1 MVTGA
6 TRSQAAADVAALV
19 EEVRAELAPDPRLA
33 VFEVTV
39 EVRSDTLA
47 LVGATSEPE
56 AARALSVRIAGL
68 GGWAAVQ
75 DEVQRLPECDADEM
89 VHALVTSA
97 VAPMLLESKVTTTQ
111 VSQVVLG
118 SRLIVLRRR
127 GRWLQCKSPDGYI
140 GWIHAGYIALRDE
153 TAARAWETG
162 ENGEP
167 AISLGGEVM
176 DPSGS
181 GEVMMRLPWG
191 ARVMRESAE
200 IVRLPDGR
208 SGRFTGELVA
218 TAVRPLAFPAE
229 GAAACET
236 ASRWLGTPYLW
247 GGVTFGGVDCSG
259 FVQSVWKLHG
269 RQIPRDSDQQSRFG
283 AEVDP
288 GPDFEN
294 LQPGDLCFFAEEPG
308 RVTHVVMSTGGPKI
322 IHASLGNGG
331 VARNDLTGRR
341 SYERELRRLFHNARR
356 VL

>member
-1 MVTGA
+1 MVTA
-6 TRSQAAADVAALV
+6 INEEREAEVAAMV
-19 EEVRAELAPDPRLA
+19 EAVRAEYAPDPRLA

-39 EVRSDTLA
+39 EVRGDAVA
-47 LVGATSEPE
+47 LVGATSEHE
-56 AARALSVRIAGL
+56 AAMALSARLAGL
-68 GGWAAVQ
+68 TGWHAVQ
-75 DEVQRLPECDADEM
+75 DEVQRLPEADPDEM

-97 VAPMLLESKVTTTQ
+97 TAPMLLESRVTTTQ

-127 GRWLQCKSPDGYI
+127 GRWLQCRSPDGYI

-153 TAARAWETG
+153 TAARAWDTG
-162 ENGEP
+162 VDGEP
-167 AISLGGEVM
+167 AISLGAEVM

-191 ARVMRESAE
+191 ARVMREGADV
-200 IVRLPDGR
+200 VRLPDGR
-208 SGRFTGELVA
+208 SGKPVGELIPA
-218 TAVRPLAFPAE
+218 ALRPLAFPAD

-236 ASRWLGTPYLW
+236 GARWLGTPYLW

-283 AEVDP
+283 EAVDP
-288 GPDFEN
+288 GPEFEN

-308 RVTHVVMSTGGPKI
+308 RVTHVVMSTGGPRI

-331 VARNDLTGRR
+331 VARNDLLGRR

-356 VL
+356 VV